1 MCRGFTKKKML
12 EFYHGKLTG
21 KQSSV
26 SRRDSA
32 RDSVV
37 SLGNLNQLA
46 TQRMGGRPFR
56 SNTGE
61 ENRSGSD
68 FDDNASFGSSVD
80 LDFWRSRV
88 GSLRSF
94 RDGTNGVI
102 YEQVAGGRDEPMR
115 R

>member
-26 SRRDSA
+26 SRGDSV

-37 SLGNLNQLA
+37 SIGNLNQLA
-46 TQRMGGRPFR
+46 TQRMMVRPFR
-56 SNTGE
+56 SILAE
-61 ENRSGSD
+61 ENRSQSD

-80 LDFWRSRV
+80 LDFWRNRV
-88 GSLRSF
+88 GSLRNF
-94 RDGTNGVI
+94 GDG
-102 YEQVAGGRDEPMR
+102 
-115 R
+115 